1 MILTRSS
8 SQLILNLPYHSV
20 LELELDH
27 EMARPAESPINI
39 SSASPTPTRPTL
51 SLPRRSSSRSRIS
64 DLGPHNHVPEAFMNR
79 NRAVPTHV
87 NSNMDMPPSRRHQQP
102 YVLMPSSSTSTSRA
116 RPTGLALPGPSRAI
130 VARRDERVID
140 LTEDDEDE
148 VEITGQYIAPVPAP
162 GPARQM
168 RDFPR
173 DTPFPGDMDRKLDA
187 LTILGIQL
195 IYKDSTES

>member
-1 MILTRSS
+1 M
-8 SQLILNLPYHSV
+8 
-20 LELELDH
+20 
-27 EMARPAESPINI
+27 
-39 SSASPTPTRPTL
+39 
-51 SLPRRSSSRSRIS
+51 
-64 DLGPHNHVPEAFMNR
+64 
-79 NRAVPTHV
+79 
-87 NSNMDMPPSRRHQQP
+87 
-102 YVLMPSSSTSTSRA
+102 
-116 RPTGLALPGPSRAI
+116 
-130 VARRDERVID
+130 ID

-162 GPARQM
+162 GPARQT

>member
-1 MILTRSS
+1 
-8 SQLILNLPYHSV
+8 
-20 LELELDH
+20 
-27 EMARPAESPINI
+27 MARPAESPINM
-39 SSASPTPTRPTL
+39 SSGSPTPTRPTI
-51 SLPRRSSSRSRIS
+51 SLPRRSSSRSRIF
-64 DLGPHNHVPEAFMNR
+64 DPGPQSHVPEAFMNR
-79 NRAVPTHV
+79 NRANPTHV
-87 NSNMDMPPSRRHQQP
+87 NSNMDETDMPPSRRHRQP

-148 VEITGQYIAPVPAP
+148 VEITGQYIAPIPAP